1 MRLGLGEIAFLL
13 ALALALFGAKR
24 LPEIGRAFGLSIA
37 EFKNALNGNAGSAA
51 QAGEPAETAE
61 KKA

>member
-13 ALALALFGAKR
+13 VLAFALFGAKR

-37 EFKNALNGNAGSAA
+37 EFKNALTGSAGA
-51 QAGEPAETAE
+51 AE
-61 KKA
+61 KPDGGDKRA